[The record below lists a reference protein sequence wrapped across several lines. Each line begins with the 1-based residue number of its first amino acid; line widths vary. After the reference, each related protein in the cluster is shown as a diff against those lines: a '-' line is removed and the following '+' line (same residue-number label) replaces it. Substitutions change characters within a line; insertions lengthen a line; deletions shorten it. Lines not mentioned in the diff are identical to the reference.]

1 MKLSKDEALK
11 KIEELKKYV
20 EDEDKKTKVKFQIKT
35 FGGTV
40 LFESEKT
47 TQREAILDAIDS
59 GANLS
64 YANLSYANLSY
75 ADLRGADLSYANLS
89 YADLRG
95 ADLSGANLSGA
106 NLSYAITK
114 YAKVNF
120 TPSEYEQAKQW
131 AEGLKK

>member
-1 MKLSKDEALK
+1 MMKLSKDEALK

-59 GANLS
+59 G
-64 YANLSYANLSY
+64 ANLSY